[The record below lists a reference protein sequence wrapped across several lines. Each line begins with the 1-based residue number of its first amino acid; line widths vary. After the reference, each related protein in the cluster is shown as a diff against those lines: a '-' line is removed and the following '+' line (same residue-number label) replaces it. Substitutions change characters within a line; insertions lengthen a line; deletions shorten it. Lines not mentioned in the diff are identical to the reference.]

1 MNKLC
6 GLLVQ
11 LMIACVALVA
21 GAQTD
26 SVHVSLIT
34 FYPGSELFEVY
45 GHSELRVRTTDS
57 DLFFNYGV
65 FDFHSPNFVYRFA
78 AGETDYK
85 CVALPGFY
93 ALAGYNG
100 RKMVEQELNL
110 TQKQAV
116 AVRDMLIENAMPEKA
131 TYRYKYFSDN
141 CATRPRDIIE
151 KTVGESLR
159 YPAMTDTLTFRQMLT
174 RYDKNYAWERFGIDL
189 ALGGAVDTIVTYRQQ
204 MFIPMVLMK
213 TMGGAT
219 IERDGKRVP
228 LVKTERVLMPG
239 DNNGT
244 ILPPTPWWQTPLAV
258 AWLLLVVA
266 LGVTVADQRRGK
278 VTRWFDTVLA
288 LAYTAGGCLMFFLV
302 FVSSHEGITPNANA
316 LWLHPLHIV
325 PAVLLW
331 FPKAGK
337 ALRIVG
343 WCNVAAMV
351 LALVTVGLVQSANA
365 AVYPLILVPLARN
378 LNYLLINKKCAAR
391 NK

>member
-1 MNKLC
+1 MNKLR

-45 GHSELRVRTTDS
+45 GHSELRVRTADS

-93 ALAGYNG
+93 ALGGYTG

-110 TQKQAV
+110 TQEQAV
-116 AVRDMLIENAMPEKA
+116 AVRDMLIENAMPENA

-159 YPAMTDTLTFRQMLT
+159 YPAMTDTLTFRQILT

-189 ALGGAVDTIVTYRQQ
+189 ALGAAVDTLVTYRQQ

-213 TMGGAT
+213 AVGGAT

-228 LVKTERVLMPG
+228 LVKAECVLMPG
-239 DNNGT
+239 DDNGT
-244 ILPPTPWWQTPLAV
+244 ILPPTPWWQTPLA
-258 AWLLLVVA
+258 AA
-266 LGVTVADQRRGK
+266 
-278 VTRWFDTVLA
+278 
-288 LAYTAGGCLMFFLV
+288 AGGCLMFFLV

-331 FPKAGK
+331 FPKASK
-337 ALRIVG
+337 ALRAVG